1 MPIRCGISLAL
12 GAIIIPTIALF
23 TVNPA
28 TAQYGERDDGR
39 DPHYYCDDLARERA
53 DRYSQG
59 DGVGNVLE
67 GAAGGAITGAVIGAI
82 AGNTGK
88 GAGIGAVVGG
98 FGRSK
103 EKRNDKKAIYR
114 REYDTC
120 MRRNGR

>member
-1 MPIRCGISLAL
+1 MQIRFGISFTL

-28 TAQYGERDDGR
+28 TAQYGDRYDGR
-39 DPHYYCDDLARERA
+39 DPHYYCDGLARERA

-67 GAAGGAITGAVIGAI
+67 GAAGGAITGVIIGAI
-82 AGNTGK
+82 AGNAGK

-98 FGRSK
+98 YGGSK
-103 EKRNDKKAIYR
+103 E
-114 REYDTC
+114 REFDELKEHV
-120 MRRNGR
+120 